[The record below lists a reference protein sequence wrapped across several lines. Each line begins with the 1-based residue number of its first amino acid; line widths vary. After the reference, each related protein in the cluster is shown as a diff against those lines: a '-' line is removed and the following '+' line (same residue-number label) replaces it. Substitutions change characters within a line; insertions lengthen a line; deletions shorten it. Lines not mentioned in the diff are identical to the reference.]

1 MSKSSGLRDSR
12 QRWTKAQFL
21 DRLDALE
28 RRIAA
33 SGDGGALPAEA
44 IDAIPAGFVAFDSED
59 RLVVCNKAYR
69 ALFGYSDADAAPGVS
84 FDALMRLDIE
94 RQTVAAGDRA
104 GDGYPRRRLADW
116 RRAGV
121 VSEDIHFGDGR
132 WIQVRD
138 RKTASGGR
146 VSIHAD
152 ITVLK
157 RAEGALRLSQEQLR
171 NLVET
176 APDAIISVNEAGLV
190 LTWNARAAEMFGYGA
205 KAAIGKSLTKLMPK
219 RYRGAHAKGL
229 ARVNSGAEPRLI
241 GNTVELV
248 GLRKSGEEFP
258 IELSLSS
265 ALHEGT
271 RLHTG
276 MVRDV
281 SELRRTETALRES
294 ERRYETITANV
305 PGVVYERVLHP
316 DGSVEI
322 PCVSPGLLETHGLD
336 PEAVM
341 RDPTPWLAAIHPGD
355 RERLAASNARSVE
368 RLEDWSLEY
377 RIIARD
383 GTTKWVRGISHI
395 RREDNGDVVW
405 DGILLDISEE
415 RRNRQRIAEVAKFP
429 SEDPNPVLRVAPDGA
444 VLYANDAA
452 RTVDGLLV
460 GRRKDRLSRKLAA
473 AREQALAGGGRRI
486 AEFAGGER
494 IFSFTV
500 APVVGETYANLYGRD
515 ITDDRLTQRR
525 VADIAKFAAENPN
538 PMFRVEPDGKVLYAN
553 DATRDVDGLLVG
565 RRKDRLSRKLAKV
578 LAAVSRDGR
587 RRNVEFAGTERV
599 FSLAVTPVAG
609 ETYINLYGR
618 DITREYH
625 ARNEMAAAREAAV
638 AAEALLR
645 DAIDNISDGFV
656 VYDADE
662 RLVTCNRKWKD
673 FYGYSDAEAAPGVT
687 YRDLV
692 RLDIARGAI
701 SKDVGYRDTYQDMRL
716 AYRKVKEGSF
726 EVKLADGRWLLI
738 HERSTSAGGRVGIHT
753 DITELKRAEEALRE
767 SAERY
772 DLAVTG
778 ANDGLWDWNLVAG
791 EIYISPHAKK
801 LLGLEFEGET
811 TAPDE
816 WNARVHPDDLEQF
829 KDRERMYLSGE
840 IEHYTNEYRVL
851 GAGGAMSLSL
861 LKFVGQASLVDDAM
875 LPS

>member
-294 ERRYETITANV
+294 ERRYETITAK
-305 PGVVYERVLHP
+305 R
-316 DGSVEI
+316 SRR
-322 PCVSPGLLETHGLD
+322 GL
-336 PEAVM
+336 
-341 RDPTPWLAAIHPGD
+341 
-355 RERLAASNARSVE
+355 
-368 RLEDWSLEY
+368 
-377 RIIARD
+377 
-383 GTTKWVRGISHI
+383 
-395 RREDNGDVVW
+395 
-405 DGILLDISEE
+405 
-415 RRNRQRIAEVAKFP
+415 
-429 SEDPNPVLRVAPDGA
+429 
-444 VLYANDAA
+444 
-452 RTVDGLLV
+452 
-460 GRRKDRLSRKLAA
+460 
-473 AREQALAGGGRRI
+473 
-486 AEFAGGER
+486 
-494 IFSFTV
+494 
-500 APVVGETYANLYGRD
+500 
-515 ITDDRLTQRR
+515 
-525 VADIAKFAAENPN
+525 
-538 PMFRVEPDGKVLYAN
+538 
-553 DATRDVDGLLVG
+553 
-565 RRKDRLSRKLAKV
+565 
-578 LAAVSRDGR
+578 
-587 RRNVEFAGTERV
+587 
-599 FSLAVTPVAG
+599 
-609 ETYINLYGR
+609 
-618 DITREYH
+618 
-625 ARNEMAAAREAAV
+625 
-638 AAEALLR
+638 
-645 DAIDNISDGFV
+645 
-656 VYDADE
+656 
-662 RLVTCNRKWKD
+662 
-673 FYGYSDAEAAPGVT
+673 
-687 YRDLV
+687 
-692 RLDIARGAI
+692 
-701 SKDVGYRDTYQDMRL
+701 
-716 AYRKVKEGSF
+716 
-726 EVKLADGRWLLI
+726 
-738 HERSTSAGGRVGIHT
+738 
-753 DITELKRAEEALRE
+753 
-767 SAERY
+767 
-772 DLAVTG
+772 
-778 ANDGLWDWNLVAG
+778 
-791 EIYISPHAKK
+791 
-801 LLGLEFEGET
+801 
-811 TAPDE
+811 
-816 WNARVHPDDLEQF
+816 
-829 KDRERMYLSGE
+829 
-840 IEHYTNEYRVL
+840 
-851 GAGGAMSLSL
+851 
-861 LKFVGQASLVDDAM
+861 
-875 LPS
+875 